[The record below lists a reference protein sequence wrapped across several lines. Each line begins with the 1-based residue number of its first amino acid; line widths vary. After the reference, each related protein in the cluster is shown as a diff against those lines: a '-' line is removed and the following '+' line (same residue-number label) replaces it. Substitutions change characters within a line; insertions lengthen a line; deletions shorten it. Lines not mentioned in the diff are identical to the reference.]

1 MYPFADIDVSLKRL
15 PPVYGYRAQKL
26 TSLEKALEP
35 VQSQIDQLPYFVKI
49 AKRNC
54 HYPSEH
60 GLSHDESASIY
71 IYTME
76 WGETSLYRVLNKA
89 LRSDNR
95 QTLTIWFPYL
105 KLFDTASDKLPTVKQ
120 TVWRGVNGDIGKNC
134 FKGQVLQ
141 WWFVSSC
148 SLSLDVTRGFLEK
161 KESSTLFR
169 IEAINGKKTSGYA
182 QYESED
188 EIILRIG
195 TELHVKSDPS
205 IQPNGSFLVH
215 LVEVDD
221 ENRQPLAST
230 IKESNLNHKKEQ
242 NNNAN
247 LNRTSDENG
256 HVMLSY
262 NHNSKD
268 LVKSI
273 YESLRAENIP
283 VWFDERDMQDNMYDS
298 MAKAVSDAS
307 VVCCFLTREYEES
320 KNCKLELE
328 YAQKLRKRIIPCM
341 VSNRKIWKPTASKWL
356 DFITGSTLAI
366 DFSDTSAQR
375 KIEKIKELIHRIKHE
390 PSTATNEPRSSSHD
404 FRTWIKQKYLQEST
418 VIRMMDEGQCFPIE
432 QSYVNLAI
440 VGAAEQQEKEKL
452 LKEHDQK
459 DRDKYSDPMTSSK
472 RYHGTLLSTYEEIHT
487 AKTPIDVQ
495 NIFNECKGSTR
506 KILIL
511 GRAGIGKSIFC
522 QYVTYRWAKDELLS
536 EYQLVVL
543 IRLRKLTENRYPPG
557 TYSLADLLK
566 KEYFP
571 FEDLSYEEIQSF
583 TGMCNKHQVLWI
595 LDGYD
600 EFSKSSPEQLRDVFE
615 CIYRTQHHILTSRP
629 YAIELRYDVK
639 LEIVGF
645 TNDDI
650 PKYIDQFFNQ
660 LKPNIQNV
668 TVESKK
674 LLRFLESNSNI
685 WGISHIPVNLELI
698 CSLWTDP
705 HWSKTTALTMTTLYD
720 NIIEWLCRRHLAR
733 NKINHGEMSKQAVY
747 KHFDGELQ
755 LLELLAFRAM
765 EYNTILFTSNFLEE
779 IEAELVCPLS
789 DYSNL
794 FNIGILKSYEDNSI
808 GTAKPMKKQHYFIHL
823 SFQEHFAA
831 RYLLRLL
838 KGTTKQN
845 AINFIKNNRYDH
857 RFHFV
862 FTFGSGLL
870 AHIPYRSCLE
880 LFWST
885 IQEEPADL
893 IGITAIKLTIACI
906 DELLPHDVFPQRTQH
921 LKSISDW
928 IKFCSQHH
936 SPPIREQLVQSLN
949 LTNYLLKN
957 SLIQNTLV
965 TIIEQDQLDDPENII
980 WFVSALCITE
990 PSEKLIFKVLP
1001 YLKHPKQSVRVAACH
1016 VLESIGEK
1024 AATPEV
1030 IAALINVTLDEQDN
1044 VRAAAYQAFGSMG
1057 DRGATSEVISTM
1069 LNGIGDKGD
1078 NAGSA
1083 ACTALGSMGAKA
1095 ATSAVIDAQLNA
1107 IRNGAGYLFRA
1118 VADAWVNMWEKAYTG
1133 EVIAAVLKAVR
1144 DPNENVRA
1152 VAWRVFGR
1160 LGERGA
1166 TPEVI
1171 ATMLEALRD
1180 GDSYDRQA
1188 ACQALHG
1195 IGEKAATPEVIAAL
1209 IHTIDDK
1216 DENVRRAACA
1226 TLGNIGTKAATPE
1239 VIAVLV
1245 HAMQD
1250 ACTWVRNVA
1259 CESVGRIEENA
1270 VTDQTITA
1278 VVDAMGDTDE
1288 SVRRTAHEI
1297 LAQMSENGV
1306 MSKVITVLVHMI
1318 DDKDENVRT
1327 KACITLGNMG
1337 DKAATP
1343 EVIDTMLKA
1352 MGDENMAVVTAA
1364 CIAMGNMGAKA
1375 ATPVVIKA
1383 QLSAIRNGDEDIFTA
1398 ATDALVNMCE
1408 KESTKD
1414 VIAAMLNA
1422 FGHSAEV
1429 VREGARRVLMKIWKE
1444 AVSSEVIVGLVHAME
1459 DEDEDVRTSAYLTL
1473 GNMGENAATPE
1484 VIATMLKAMGDVD
1497 WFKRKAAC
1505 EALGSIGENVATP
1518 EVIAA
1523 LVYAMGDDE
1532 ESVCISACSTL
1543 GSMGEKAATSE
1554 VIATMLREMRD
1565 GGWFKRKAVC
1575 EALASIGEK
1584 VVTPEVIAALIHTM
1598 EDKDESIRRTA
1609 CGTLGNMGTK
1619 VATPEVI
1626 AALIHVMEDEDENV
1640 RTSAYSTLGNM
1651 GEKAATPEVIAT
1663 MLKAMGDGDG
1673 FNRKAACEALGS
1685 IGEKAAT
1692 PEVVAALIHAMED
1705 KDNSIRTSAYL
1716 TLGNIGERAAT
1727 PEVIAALVHAI
1738 GDEDDIVRTIACISL
1753 GRMGAKAA
1761 TPAIIEAQLS
1771 AISNG
1776 SMGIVRAATQVLVNM
1791 CENGS
1796 TEDVI
1801 AAVLNALRDPD
1812 QLVRAGA
1819 RGVLFKVGW
1828 KAATPE
1834 VIAAMLE
1841 TMQDGDLYDRGA
1853 ACEALG
1859 RIGEK
1864 AVTPEVIAAMLHCIR
1879 DDDDG
1884 LLFAARQGLVEISKT
1899 GAKLNVIGAILETMR
1914 DEDWWYCKKL
1924 FKVLEEMVEEA
1935 ATPDVIAMLLDWVPD
1950 DLFSASEVR
1959 RKYLKEML
1967 YGCTRKFHI
1976 GADLI
1981 EKIHSFIA
1989 HDAYF
1994 DSDVISIE
2002 HLLSVYI
2009 HSGDSAWLPLIFTL
2023 GLLNGMALTVVHGGI
2038 KIHKGGEA
2046 QDIDVTDRS
2055 LIDRLMEVFKVEKI
2069 KMMNQLVVYDG

>member
-1 MYPFADIDVSLKRL
+1 
-15 PPVYGYRAQKL
+15 
-26 TSLEKALEP
+26 
-35 VQSQIDQLPYFVKI
+35 
-49 AKRNC
+49 
-54 HYPSEH
+54 
-60 GLSHDESASIY
+60 
-71 IYTME
+71 
-76 WGETSLYRVLNKA
+76 
-89 LRSDNR
+89 
-95 QTLTIWFPYL
+95 
-105 KLFDTASDKLPTVKQ
+105 
-120 TVWRGVNGDIGKNC
+120 
-134 FKGQVLQ
+134 
-141 WWFVSSC
+141 
-148 SLSLDVTRGFLEK
+148 
-161 KESSTLFR
+161 
-169 IEAINGKKTSGYA
+169 
-182 QYESED
+182 
-188 EIILRIG
+188 
-195 TELHVKSDPS
+195 
-205 IQPNGSFLVH
+205 
-215 LVEVDD
+215 
-221 ENRQPLAST
+221 
-230 IKESNLNHKKEQ
+230 
-242 NNNAN
+242 
-247 LNRTSDENG
+247 
-256 HVMLSY
+256 
-262 NHNSKD
+262 
-268 LVKSI
+268 
-273 YESLRAENIP
+273 
-283 VWFDERDMQDNMYDS
+283 

-366 DFSDTSAQR
+366 DFSDTSTQR

-390 PSTATNEPRSSSHD
+390 PFTATNEPRPSSHD

-418 VIRMMDEGQCFPIE
+418 VIRIMDEGQCFPIE

-440 VGAAEQQEKEKL
+440 VGAAEQQEKEKM

-459 DRDKYSDPMTSSK
+459 DRDKYNDSTTSSK

-522 QYVTYRWAKDELLS
+522 QYVTYKWAKDELLS

-571 FEDLSYEEIQSF
+571 FEDLSYEAIQSF

-660 LKPNIQNV
+660 LKPDIQNV

-720 NIIEWLCRRHLAR
+720 NIIEWLCRRHMAR

-765 EYNTILFTSNFLEE
+765 EYNIILFTSTFLEE
-779 IEAELVCPLS
+779 IEAELACPLS

-808 GTAKPMKKQHYFIHL
+808 GTAKQMKKQHYFIHL

-831 RYLLRLL
+831 RHLLRLL
-838 KGTTKQN
+838 KGTAKQN
-845 AINFIKNNRYDH
+845 AVNFIKNNRYDH

-893 IGITAIKLTIACI
+893 IGITAIRLTIACI

-928 IKFCSQHH
+928 IKFCSQQH
-936 SPPIREQLVQSLN
+936 SPAIREQLVQSLN
-949 LTNYLLKN
+949 QTNYLLKN
-957 SLIQNTLV
+957 SFIQNTLV
-965 TIIEQDQLDDPENII
+965 TILEQDQLDDPEYII

-990 PSEKLIFKVLP
+990 PSENLISKVAA
-1001 YLKHPKQSVRVAACH
+1001 YLKHPKQSVRVAACYT
-1016 VLESIGEK
+1016 LESMGEK

-1030 IAALINVTLDEQDN
+1030 IAALINVTLDEHAN
-1044 VRAAAYQAFGSMG
+1044 VRAAAYQAFGGMG
-1057 DRGATSEVISTM
+1057 DRGATSEVITTM
-1069 LNGIGDKGD
+1069 LNGIEDED
-1078 NAGSA
+1078 VNAASA
-1083 ACTALGSMGAKA
+1083 ACTALGSMGTKT
-1095 ATSAVIDAQLNA
+1095 ATPAVVDAQLSKL
-1107 IRNGAGYLFRA
+1107 RNDGVGFFRA
-1118 VADAWVNMWEKAYTG
+1118 VADAWANMWEKTSAD

-1144 DPNENVRA
+1144 DPDENVRA
-1152 VAWRVFGR
+1152 VASRVFGR
-1160 LGERGA
+1160 IGERAA
-1166 TPEVI
+1166 TPQVI

-1180 GDSYDRQA
+1180 GDWYDRQA
-1188 ACQALHG
+1188 ACEALHG
-1195 IGEKAATPEVIAAL
+1195 IGEKAATPEVIDAL
-1209 IHTIDDK
+1209 LHTIDDK
-1216 DENVRRAACA
+1216 DENVRTTACR
-1226 TLGNIGTKAATPE
+1226 TLGNIGENAAAPE
-1239 VIAVLV
+1239 VIAALV

-1250 ACTWVRNVA
+1250 TCGVVRQAA
-1259 CESVGRIEENA
+1259 CESFGRMEEKA
-1270 VTDQTITA
+1270 VTDQAIAA
-1278 VVDAMGDTDE
+1278 VVDAMEDTDE
-1288 SVRRTAHEI
+1288 SVRSTARDI
-1297 LAQMSENGV
+1297 LAQMSEKGA
-1306 MSKVITVLVHMI
+1306 MPKVIAALVHTI

-1327 KACITLGNMG
+1327 TACITLGNMG
-1337 DKAATP
+1337 EKAATS

-1352 MGDENMAVVTAA
+1352 IGDENMAVVAAA
-1364 CIAMGNMGAKA
+1364 CTALGNMGAKA
-1375 ATPVVIKA
+1375 ATPVVIEA
-1383 QLSAIRNGDEDIFTA
+1383 QLSAIRNGDEDIFA
-1398 ATDALVNMCE
+1398 AVTDALVNMCE

-1414 VIAAMLNA
+1414 VIAAMVNA
-1422 FGHSAEV
+1422 FGHPAEV
-1429 VREGARRVLMKIWKE
+1429 VRAGARRVLMNIEEE
-1444 AVSSEVIVGLVHAME
+1444 AV
-1459 DEDEDVRTSAYLTL
+1459 
-1473 GNMGENAATPE
+1473 
-1484 VIATMLKAMGDVD
+1484 
-1497 WFKRKAAC
+1497 F
-1505 EALGSIGENVATP
+1505 P

-1523 LVYAMGDDE
+1523 LVHAIEDE
-1532 ESVCISACSTL
+1532 DESIRASVYLTL
-1543 GSMGEKAATSE
+1543 GNIGEKA
-1554 VIATMLREMRD
+1554 
-1565 GGWFKRKAVC
+1565 G
-1575 EALASIGEK
+1575 
-1584 VVTPEVIAALIHTM
+1584 TPEVIASMLKALGDGCRFNRKAAC
-1598 EDKDESIRRTA
+1598 EVLDSIREKA
-1609 CGTLGNMGTK
+1609 
-1619 VATPEVI
+1619 ATPEVI
-1626 AALIHVMEDEDENV
+1626 AALIHAMEDEDESV
-1640 RTSAYSTLGNM
+1640 CIAACSTLGNI

-1663 MLKAMGDGDG
+1663 ILKTMEGGG
-1673 FNRKAACEALGS
+1673 SFNRKAACEALGG
-1685 IGEKAAT
+1685 IGEKATT
-1692 PEVVAALIHAMED
+1692 PEVIDALIHAMED
-1705 KDNSIRTSAYL
+1705 EDDSIRTSACI
-1716 TLGNIGERAAT
+1716 TLRNIGEKAAT
-1727 PEVIAALVHAI
+1727 PEVIAALVHAME
-1738 GDEDDIVRTIACISL
+1738 DEYEIVRTIACISL
-1753 GRMGAKAA
+1753 GSMGAKAA
-1761 TPAIIEAQLS
+1761 TPVVIEALLS

-1776 SMGIVRAATQVLVNM
+1776 NGGIVRVATQAFVNM
-1791 CENGS
+1791 CENGF

-1801 AAVLNALRDPD
+1801 AAMLNALRGPD
-1812 QLVRAGA
+1812 QFVRAGA

-1828 KAATPE
+1828 KAVTLE
-1834 VIAAMLE
+1834 VISSMLE
-1841 TMQDGDLYDRGA
+1841 AIRDGDLYDRKA

-1859 RIGEK
+1859 MMGEK
-1864 AVTPEVIAAMLHCIR
+1864 AVMPEVIAAMLHCMR
-1879 DDDDG
+1879 DDDDD
-1884 LLFAARQGLVEISKT
+1884 LVFAARQGLVEISKNAAT
-1899 GAKLNVIGAILETMR
+1899 LDVIGGILEAMR
-1914 DEDWWYCKKL
+1914 GEDWWYCIKL
-1924 FKVLEEMVEEA
+1924 LKVLEDMVEEA
-1935 ATPDVIAMLLDWVPD
+1935 ATPDVIVMLLDWVPD
-1950 DLFSASEVR
+1950 DLFSASEVI

-1981 EKIHSFIA
+1981 KKIHSYIA
-1989 HDAYF
+1989 HDTQF

-2002 HLLSVYI
+2002 HLLSLYI
-2009 HSGDSAWLPLIFTL
+2009 HSGDSAWLPLILTL
-2023 GLLNGMALTVVHGGI
+2023 GLLNGMALTVVNDGI

-2046 QDIDVTDRS
+2046 QDIDVADRS
-2055 LIDRLMEVFKVEKI
+2055 LIDRLVEVFKVEKI